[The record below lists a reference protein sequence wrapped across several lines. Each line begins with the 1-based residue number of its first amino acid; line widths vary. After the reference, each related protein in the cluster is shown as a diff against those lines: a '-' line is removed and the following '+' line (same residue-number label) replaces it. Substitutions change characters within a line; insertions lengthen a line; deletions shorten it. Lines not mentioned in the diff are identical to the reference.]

1 MAAAP
6 AIANVLRP
14 KGSYAIIGPGG
25 GVDVLRAV
33 ANGSQRAVGI
43 EINPIIVNG
52 VMRGRFADYA
62 HHLYDIPE
70 IEMHVSDGRSWI
82 RSSHER
88 FDVVQ
93 MTLVDTWA
101 STAAGAF
108 ALSEN
113 NLYTREAFR
122 EYFQHLKPDGFLAI
136 TRWEFRRPREALRVV
151 SEAIDALSSLGVP
164 QSQLAQ
170 HFIVVSDGK
179 LDEDGRPVTVLASRS
194 AFTRADEAA
203 LRANVVHVAAGMY
216 GARLRELFGR
226 TDVAINLHGEP
237 YPTFENRV
245 CLHLAAGHLVLSE
258 PLSPTHGL
266 EPGID
271 YVEFRTPA
279 DLVGLI
285 AALRRAP
292 GLYASVRARGRMKAE
307 QFRASRMWPRLVA
320 DLVRDVKAFGTARRV
335 AAAAV
340 TRP

>member
-1 MAAAP
+1 MNQLGQSLYIVIDADANSAIMGVDPHAWHGTVWQHNLMAAAP

-179 LDEDGRPVTVLASRS
+179 LDEDGRPVTVLASR
-194 AFTRADEAA
+194 
-203 LRANVVHVAAGMY
+203 ANHKDNPTDPVGDYVAAGTVVE
-216 GARLRELFGR
+216 G
-226 TDVAINLHGEP
+226 
-237 YPTFENRV
+237 
-245 CLHLAAGHLVLSE
+245 
-258 PLSPTHGL
+258 GL
-266 EPGID
+266 
-271 YVEFRTPA
+271 T
-279 DLVGLI
+279 
-285 AALRRAP
+285 
-292 GLYASVRARGRMKAE
+292 
-307 QFRASRMWPRLVA
+307 
-320 DLVRDVKAFGTARRV
+320 
-335 AAAAV
+335 
-340 TRP
+340 TRWSF